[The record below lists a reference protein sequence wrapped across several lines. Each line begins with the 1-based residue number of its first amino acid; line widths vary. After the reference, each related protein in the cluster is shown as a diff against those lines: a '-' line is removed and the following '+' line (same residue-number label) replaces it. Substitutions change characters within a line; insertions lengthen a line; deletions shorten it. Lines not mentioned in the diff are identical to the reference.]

1 MPRGERDERDP
12 DSSDSTDSSD
22 VSGAR
27 RSVGSPLD
35 RHGLRSA
42 MARRFNF
49 VFRWFEKRYFGHF
62 SLEPEV
68 VARLKGLEARGSVVY
83 VMRYSSRLDYF
94 LFNVL
99 FLRHGLRLSSFAN
112 AISFYYYRP
121 VLELIPIGLRLSRG
135 RPREVEHSE
144 DCRSIRATVR
154 ERRSAF
160 LFLRTQLL
168 KTFLRGRK
176 SGKRQDELDL
186 IGEVVST
193 LMAED
198 GAHEVFLVPL
208 ALFWTK
214 GPRAENRFLNVDYGS
229 LTRPSDF
236 AKVARFVLTYRS
248 LAVKVGDAI
257 DVAAFARE
265 DAHVD
270 AREDARD
277 VAREALHGESSAP
290 TAERRVGRAPAR
302 TAASVALKI
311 RRAILIHLYREEKV
325 VEGPV
330 LRPRWR
336 VLREVLSDP
345 GVRSAMQ
352 LRASAG
358 ESSPEQVEREVE
370 KIFREISADMSST
383 WLAFGAAVVGGIL
396 RRLFASIDVHRL
408 AEIAED
414 AKRNPIVLVPSH
426 RSYFDFLI
434 LSYLFYQNHLVP
446 PHIAARENMA
456 FGPFGFLFRRMG
468 AFFLRRSFDDPLYK
482 EVFRA
487 YVTYLV
493 REGLTQEFFIEG
505 GRSRSGKTLAPRLGM
520 LAWDVDSFLESRR
533 RDLFF
538 VPIAINY
545 ERLVEESGMVDE
557 LGGGKKTEESVLG
570 LLRARKYLQRRFGS
584 VHVSFGEPISLSGA
598 LGRDRQAFE
607 ALVRGRID
615 EPQVRAELEARKR
628 EFVSRLGHSLVE
640 RIGLATVAN
649 ATSVAALVLLGG
661 SRTGML
667 RDELVAGVNESVEL
681 LRLKSVRLTHVF
693 EHDLPDFR
701 ESIAFLERSEL
712 IRSRLDHRGE
722 IVYFE
727 EENRVALDIY
737 RNGVAHFFVIPSI
750 LSRAVLQGLDASR
763 VGEVLETWTDL
774 FYREYYGSR
783 DLVLSRGEAVL
794 EHFEIRGFV
803 ARRDGVWFATAAG
816 RRPLSTW
823 AEQTRGVVE
832 AYETVVRVLLEWMV
846 SAPNG
851 VLRSGLLREA
861 RLAFENARLLGRVR
875 RLEVQSDVTFDNA
888 LAWLVGRGV
897 LTAESFKTGR
907 RGAQDMRYARG
918 EKWHE
923 LEASAA
929 ILAAALRD
937 G

>member
-1 MPRGERDERDP
+1 MPRGELDGQDE
-12 DSSDSTDSSD
+12 SA
-22 VSGAR
+22 AR
-27 RSVGSPLD
+27 GPARD
-35 RHGLRSA
+35 RHALRSA

-49 VFRWFEKRYFGHF
+49 VFRRFEKRFFGHF
-62 SLEPEV
+62 SLDPEV
-68 VARLKGLEARGSVVY
+68 VARLKALEQRGSVIY

-121 VLELIPIGLRLSRG
+121 VLELIPIALRLARG
-135 RPREVEHSE
+135 RPREAEHSD
-144 DCRSIRATVR
+144 DCSSIRSTVR
-154 ERRSAF
+154 ERKSAF

-176 SGKRQDELDL
+176 SEKRQDELDL
-186 IGEVVST
+186 IGEVVGT
-193 LMAED
+193 VMAES
-198 GAHEVFLVPL
+198 GTREVFLVPL
-208 ALFWTK
+208 ALFWMK

-248 LAVKVGDAI
+248 LSVKVGDAI
-257 DVAAFARE
+257 DVAAFLRE
-265 DAHVD
+265 DLRQDV
-270 AREDARD
+270 RD
-277 VAREALHGESSAP
+277 DGGPL
-290 TAERRVGRAPAR
+290 
-302 TAASVALKI
+302 AASVARKI

-325 VEGPV
+325 VEGPA

-345 GVRSAMQ
+345 GLRSAMQ
-352 LRASAG
+352 LRSSAG
-358 ESSPEQVEREVE
+358 ASSPEKVERDVE
-370 KIFREISADMSST
+370 KIFREISANMSST
-383 WLAFGAAVVGGIL
+383 WLALGAAVVGGIL
-396 RRLFASIDVHRL
+396 RRIFVSIDVHRL

-434 LSYLFYQNHLVP
+434 LSHLFYQNYLVP

-456 FGPFGFLFRRMG
+456 FGPFGFLFRHMG
-468 AFFLRRSFDDPLYK
+468 AFFMRRTFDDPLYK

-520 LAWDVDSFLESRR
+520 LAWDVDAFLESRR

-557 LGGGKKTEESVLG
+557 LGGGKKSEESVLG

-584 VHVSFGEPISLSGA
+584 VHVSFGEPISLAGA
-598 LGRDRQAFE
+598 LGRNRQSFE
-607 ALVRGRID
+607 ALVRGQVD
-615 EPQVRAELEARKR
+615 EPFVRAELEARKR
-628 EFVSRLGHSLVE
+628 DFVSALGYSLVE

-667 RDELVAGVNESVEL
+667 RDELVKGVNESIEL
-681 LRLKSVRLTHVF
+681 LHLEGVRLTQAF
-693 EHDLPDFR
+693 AHDLPDFR
-701 ESIAFLERSEL
+701 DSIAFLERSEL

-722 IVYFE
+722 IVFFE

-737 RNGVAHFFVIPSI
+737 RNSIAHFFVIPSI
-750 LSRAVLQGLDASR
+750 LARAALQGIDASR
-763 VGEVLETWTDL
+763 IGETLEVWVDL
-774 FYREYYGSR
+774 FYQEYFPSRE
-783 DLVLSRGEAVL
+783 LVLSRGEAML
-794 EHFEIRGFV
+794 EHFEARGF
-803 ARRDGVWFATAAG
+803 ALHRDGVWRATRKG
-816 RRPLSTW
+816 RRPLSTY

-832 AYETVVRVLLEWMV
+832 AYETLVRVLFAWME
-846 SAPNG
+846 SAPHG

-888 LAWLVGRGV
+888 LAWLVGRNV
-897 LTAESFKTGR
+897 LLCESFKTGR
-907 RGAQDMRYARG
+907 RGGQDTRYARG

-923 LEASAA
+923 LESIAA

>member
-1 MPRGERDERDP
+1 
-12 DSSDSTDSSD
+12 
-22 VSGAR
+22 
-27 RSVGSPLD
+27 
-35 RHGLRSA
+35 

-49 VFRWFEKRYFGHF
+49 VFRRFEKRFFGHF
-62 SLEPEV
+62 SLEPDV
-68 VARLKGLEARGSVVY
+68 VERLKALEARGSVVY

-121 VLELIPIGLRLSRG
+121 LLELIPIALRLARG

-186 IGEVVST
+186 IGEVVAT
-193 LMAED
+193 VMAE
-198 GAHEVFLVPL
+198 GGTHEVFLVPL

-277 VAREALHGESSAP
+277 VAREALGGEASV
-290 TAERRVGRAPAR
+290 AERRVGRAPER
-302 TAASVALKI
+302 TAASVARKI

-325 VEGPV
+325 VEGPA

-336 VLREVLSDP
+336 VLREVLSDA
-345 GVRSAMQ
+345 GLRGAMQ

-358 ESSPEQVEREVE
+358 SSSPEQVEREVE
-370 KIFREISADMSST
+370 KIFREISANMSST
-383 WLAFGAAVVGGIL
+383 WLAFGAAAVGGIL

-456 FGPFGFLFRRMG
+456 FGPFGFLFRHMG

-520 LAWDVDSFLESRR
+520 LSWDVDAFLESRR

-615 EPQVRAELEARKR
+615 EPEVRAELEARKR
-628 EFVSRLGHSLVE
+628 DFVSRLGYALVE

-681 LRLKSVRLTHVF
+681 LRLKGVRLTQAF

-712 IRSRLDHRGE
+712 VRTRLDHRGE

-750 LSRAVLQGLDASR
+750 LARAVLQGLDGSR
-763 VGEVLETWTDL
+763 VGETLEVWTDL
-774 FYREYYGSR
+774 FYREYFGSR
-783 DLVLSRGEAVL
+783 EIILSRGEAVL
-794 EHFEIRGFV
+794 EHFESRGL
-803 ARRDGVWFATAAG
+803 AEQRDGVWRATRAG
-816 RRPLSTW
+816 VRPLSTW

-832 AYETVVRVLLEWMV
+832 AYETVVRVLLAWME
-846 SAPNG
+846 SAPSG

-861 RLAFENARLLGRVR
+861 RLAYENARLLGRVR

-907 RGAQDMRYARG
+907 RGGQDTRYARG

-929 ILAAALRD
+929 ILAGALRD

>member
-1 MPRGERDERDP
+1 MPGDGPEVVAREAGRPRPDP
-12 DSSDSTDSSD
+12 AET
-22 VSGAR
+22 GAP
-27 RSVGSPLD
+27 VD
-35 RHGLRSA
+35 RHALRSA

-49 VFRWFEKRYFGHF
+49 VFRRFEKRFFGHF
-62 SLEPEV
+62 SLDPEV
-68 VARLKGLEARGSVVY
+68 VARLKALEARGSVLY
-83 VMRYSSRLDYF
+83 MMRYSSRLDYF

-112 AISFYYYRP
+112 AIGFYYYRP
-121 VLELIPIGLRLSRG
+121 LVELIPIAFRLKRG
-135 RPREVEHSE
+135 RPREVEHE
-144 DCRSIRATVR
+144 ADRATVR
-154 ERRSAF
+154 RVVEQGRSAF

-168 KTFLRGRK
+168 KNFLASRK
-176 SGKRQDELDL
+176 SDKRRDELDL
-186 IGEVVST
+186 IGEVVAAT
-193 LMAED
+193 TEQ
-198 GAHEVFLVPL
+198 GGGREVFLVPL
-208 ALFWTK
+208 AIFWKK

-257 DVAAFARE
+257 DVAAFVRSDGEADPAVAAR
-265 DAHVD
+265 
-270 AREDARD
+270 
-277 VAREALHGESSAP
+277 
-290 TAERRVGRAPAR
+290 
-302 TAASVALKI
+302 KI

-345 GVRSAMQ
+345 GLRAAMQ
-352 LRASAG
+352 LRSTSG
-358 ESSPEQVEREVE
+358 RSSPEKVEREVE
-370 KIFREISADMSST
+370 ALFREISANMSST
-383 WLAFGAAVVGGIL
+383 WLAFGAAVVGGLL
-396 RRLFASIDVHRL
+396 RRLFASVDVRRL

-434 LSYLFYQNHLVP
+434 LSWLFYQNYLVP

-456 FGPFGFLFRRMG
+456 FGPFGFLFRHMG
-468 AFFLRRSFDDPLYK
+468 AFFLRRSFADPLYK

-505 GRSRSGKTLAPRLGM
+505 GRSRTGKMLSPRLGM
-520 LAWDVDSFLESRR
+520 LSWEVDAFLESRR

-557 LGGGKKTEESVLG
+557 LGGGRKTEESVIG

-584 VHVSFGEPISLSGA
+584 VHVSFGEPISLAGA

-607 ALVRGRID
+607 ALVRGQID
-615 EPQVRAELEARKR
+615 EPEVRSELEARKR
-628 EFVSRLGHSLVE
+628 EFVKGLGHSLVE
-640 RIGLATVAN
+640 RIGLAMVAN

-661 SRTGML
+661 QRTGML
-667 RDELVAGVNESVEL
+667 RDELVAGVNEVVEL
-681 LRLKSVRLTHVF
+681 LRLKGVRLTAAF

-701 ESIAFLERSEL
+701 DSIAFLEKSEL

-727 EENRVALDIY
+727 EKNRVALDLY
-737 RNGVAHFFVIPSI
+737 RNAIAHFFVIPSI
-750 LSRAVLQGLDASR
+750 LARATLAGIDASR
-763 VGEVLETWTDL
+763 VGETLDLWVDL
-774 FYREYYGSR
+774 FYREYYASR
-783 DLVLSRGEAVL
+783 EIVLSRGEAVL
-794 EHFEIRGFV
+794 EHFESEGFV
-803 ARRDGVWFATAAG
+803 ERRDGVWRATARG
-816 RRPLSTW
+816 RRPLATF

-832 AYETVVRVLLEWMV
+832 AYETLVRVVLAWMA
-846 SAPNG
+846 SSPQG

-861 RLAFENARLLGRVR
+861 RLAYENARLLGRVR

-888 LAWLVGRGV
+888 LGWLVGRGV
-897 LTAESFKTGR
+897 LAASAFQTGR
-907 RGAQDMRYARG
+907 RGAQDVRYARG
-918 EKWHE
+918 EKWHD
-923 LEASAA
+923 LESIAA

>member
-1 MPRGERDERDP
+1 
-12 DSSDSTDSSD
+12 
-22 VSGAR
+22 
-27 RSVGSPLD
+27 
-35 RHGLRSA
+35 

-49 VFRWFEKRYFGHF
+49 VFRWFEKRFFGHF

-68 VARLKGLEARGSVVY
+68 VERLKALEARGSVVY

-121 VLELIPIGLRLSRG
+121 VFELIPIALRLARG

-144 DCRSIRATVR
+144 DCRAIRETVR
-154 ERRSAF
+154 EGRSAF

-186 IGEVVST
+186 IGEVV
-193 LMAED
+193 
-198 GAHEVFLVPL
+198 GAVMEEAPAREVFLVPL

-248 LAVKVGDAI
+248 LAVKVGEAI
-257 DVAAFARE
+257 DVAAFCRE
-265 DAHVD
+265 D
-270 AREDARD
+270 AREDARGVPAEGAAASAPGSREAIAAR
-277 VAREALHGESSAP
+277 VAR
-290 TAERRVGRAPAR
+290 
-302 TAASVALKI
+302 KI

-325 VEGPV
+325 VEGPA

-345 GVRSAMQ
+345 GLRSAMQ
-352 LRASAG
+352 LRASGG
-358 ESSPEQVEREVE
+358 ESSPGQVEREVE
-370 KIFREISADMSST
+370 KIFHEISANMSST

-456 FGPFGFLFRRMG
+456 FGPFGFLFRHMG

-520 LAWDVDSFLESRR
+520 LSWDVDAFLESRR

-557 LGGGKKTEESVLG
+557 LGGGKKTEESVIG

-584 VHVSFGEPISLSGA
+584 VHVSFGEPISLAGA

-615 EPQVRAELEARKR
+615 EPEVRAELEARKR
-628 EFVSRLGHSLVE
+628 EFVSRLGHALVE

-667 RDELVAGVNESVEL
+667 RDEFVAGVNESVEL
-681 LRLKSVRLTHVF
+681 LRLSGVRLTPAF
-693 EHDLPDFR
+693 ERDLPEFR
-701 ESIAFLERSEL
+701 ESIGFLERSEL
-712 IRSRLDHRGE
+712 VRARLDHRGE
-722 IVYFE
+722 IVFFE

-737 RNGVAHFFVIPSI
+737 RNGIAHFFVIPSI
-750 LSRAVLQGLDASR
+750 LARAVLHGIEATR
-763 VGEVLETWTDL
+763 VVETLEVWTEL
-774 FYREYYGSR
+774 FYREYFESR
-783 DLVLSRGEAVL
+783 ELVLTRGEAVL
-794 EHFEIRGFV
+794 EHFESRGF
-803 ARRDGVWFATAAG
+803 AALRDGVWRATQAG
-816 RRPLSTW
+816 QRPLATW

-832 AYETVVRVLLEWMV
+832 AYETVVRVLMAWME
-846 SAPNG
+846 SAPSG

-861 RLAFENARLLGRVR
+861 RLAYENARLLGRAR

-888 LAWLVGRGV
+888 LAWLVARGV
-897 LTAESFKTGR
+897 LTAESFETGR
-907 RGAQDMRYARG
+907 RHVRETRYARG
-918 EKWHE
+918 EKWPE
-923 LEASAA
+923 LASIAG